1 MSRSGDGYGVGVD
14 ESYRALPW
22 LYLTFLSIWLLS
34 ACSWTAY
41 TYKTR
46 HFQSSGI
53 ICTGHLLRF
62 RLLKHYSSYCP
73 SSSGRYSCFNFQ
85 ACSLWMSF
93 GVYVTGVLFQTA
105 AFVSFLLISH
115 GYCITFE
122 RLSLN
127 ERRSTAAL
135 ACVFYLTLV
144 GYKACVPYFSVLL
157 VLNYFISFYIIF
169 HHISQNLLVLRE
181 QLSIIENEDIQEMH
195 DAVYK
200 KYTMFKK
207 FQGAMQIVATA
218 ETVVYMNMDD
228 SSENYW
234 LRLLIREWAQFCIF
248 VYIGWIFRS
257 QDLAPNFSV
266 MPTTKCK
273 GETLVPPIYSLVSY
287 LSSHVAE
294 EMDAATFKEFS
305 SHEWHIGLPTSTSHD
320 ESSKD
325 EVLVIIQHPR
335 AQRLRK
341 LDAFSHSADYFIV
354 SDLNTNSFPCQT

>member
-1 MSRSGDGYGVGVD
+1 MARSGDGYGVGVD
-14 ESYRALPW
+14 ESYSALPW

-34 ACSWTAY
+34 ACSWTVY
-41 TYKTR
+41 TYKT
-46 HFQSSGI
+46 HHSQFINEVVLLICEAVDTCFGSVDQSIAAHAVLS
-53 ICTGHLLRF
+53 LL
-62 RLLKHYSSYCP
+62 
-73 SSSGRYSCFNFQ
+73 

-115 GYCITFE
+115 GYCIMCE

-157 VLNYFISFYIIF
+157 LLNYFISFYIIF

-181 QLSIIENEDIQEMH
+181 QLSIIEHEDIQAMH

-218 ETVVYMNMDD
+218 ETVIYMNIDD

-234 LRLLIREWAQFCIF
+234 LRLLLREWAQFCIF

-257 QDLAPNFSV
+257 RDLAPNFSV

-273 GETLVPPIYSLVSY
+273 GETLVPPIYSI
-287 LSSHVAE
+287 

-305 SHEWHIGLPTSTSHD
+305 SHEWHIGVPTSTSYD
-320 ESSKD
+320 ESSRD
-325 EVLVIIQHPR
+325 EVLAIIQHPR

-341 LDAFSHSADYFIV
+341 LDAFSHRADCFVV
-354 SDLNTNSFPCQT
+354 SDLNTNSSPCPT